1 MKSFYSLLLF
11 IFSTQIGFSQ
21 PSEATIKADL
31 KKDFPNA
38 TSIVMT
44 SAGSSKKEYEN
55 NAYQTVYRRDVM
67 VTSAASDKR
76 YPNVK
81 VVSYGGVRY
90 NLVNG
95 KYVYARYL
103 VGDSELIGMPD
114 PDEKEI
120 LGLVASNMTEIF
132 RLGIRNEIIGMPKP
146 FEITP
151 DNKFKWHTF
160 NSVSF
165 TASTSYERF
174 INDIGDADLVNQIY
188 TIRLYREENGEW
200 NRLIGDELGVGKK
213 VLSTKKYSQTEREKL
228 KSMEMILATSEAEKK
243 WASIKPISF
252 PEMKD
257 IHDVK
262 DFVHSYFYAGNAT
275 EIENLLY
282 QMMASFYFVKPD
294 FKVLT
299 SDGKAL
305 IDKTLQ
311 ATSTGEFLYKN
322 QFCEYPEVKEVGN
335 GYIDYWNKDKSAY
348 ARLDIGTE
356 NNQWKIGGITIY
368 INSILDKAKVIEAT
382 PCGSGILSAVARG
395 EREGVSKL
403 KINDVVL
410 AYYETDGFWYP
421 SFYLGYSNYY
431 YDVQYFMDNAK
442 GKVRTAVPFTPTVG
456 DKAYVKTQS
465 GNLIEVTILSVKKY
479 DVEID
484 FNGAKTPYKLSGLM
498 FKK

>member
-1 MKSFYSLLLF
+1 MF
-11 IFSTQIGFSQ
+11 IFSAQVGFSQ

-31 KKDFPNA
+31 KKEFPNA

-67 VTSAASDKR
+67 ITSPVSDKR

-95 KYVYARYL
+95 KYVYAKYL

-114 PDEKEI
+114 PDEKEL
-120 LGLVASNMTEIF
+120 LGLVALNMSEIF
-132 RLGIRNEIIGMPKP
+132 RLGTRNEIIGVPSEFK
-146 FEITP
+146 IAKN
-151 DNKFKWHTF
+151 NKYVWHTI

-165 TASTSYERF
+165 KATTSYERLY
-174 INDIGDADLVNQIY
+174 NNIGDAETVEQVY
-188 TIRLYREENGEW
+188 TIRMYREENDNW
-200 NRLIGDELGVGKK
+200 NKFNGSADADGKT
-213 VLSTKKYSQTEREKL
+213 VVSTKKYTQSELANL
-228 KSMEMILATSEAEKK
+228 KSYEMILATAEAEKK
-243 WASIKPISF
+243 WASMKPIRF

-262 DFVHSYFYAGNAT
+262 DFIHSYFYTGNET

-311 ATSTGEFLYKN
+311 ATSSGEFLYKN
-322 QFCEYPEVKEVGN
+322 QFCEHPEVKEVGN

-348 ARLDIGTE
+348 TRLDIGTE

-382 PCGSGILSAVARG
+382 PCGSGVLSAVARG

-403 KINDVVL
+403 KINDIVL

-442 GKVRTAVPFTPTVG
+442 GKVRTAVPYTPTVG

-465 GNLIEVTILSVKKY
+465 GNLVEVTILSIKKY

-484 FNGAKTPYKLSGLM
+484 FNGTKTPYKLSGLM

>member
-1 MKSFYSLLLF
+1 MKSFYTLLLF
-11 IFSTQIGFSQ
+11 VFSTQIGFSQ
-21 PSEATIKADL
+21 PTEATIKADL

-67 VTSAASDKR
+67 ITSPVSDKR

-90 NLVNG
+90 NLVKG

-114 PDEKEI
+114 PPKEEVQAMI
-120 LGLVASNMTEIF
+120 ESNLSEIF
-132 RLGIRNEIIGMPKP
+132 RLGIRNEIIGMPTA
-146 FEITP
+146 FEMTA
-151 DNKFKWHTF
+151 DNTFKWHTF

-165 TASTSYERF
+165 KAATTYERF
-174 INDIGDADLVNQIY
+174 INDIGDAERVKQVY
-188 TIRLYREENGEW
+188 SIRLYREDNGGW
-200 NRLIGDELGVGKK
+200 NKLIAGAESSGKT
-213 VLSTKKYSQTEREKL
+213 VLSTKKYTQAERENL
-228 KSMEMILATSEAEKK
+228 KTLEMLLQTVEADKK
-243 WASIKPISF
+243 WASIKPITF
-252 PEMKD
+252 PAMKD
-257 IHDVK
+257 MHDVK
-262 DFVHSYFYAGNAT
+262 DFIHSYLYTGNAT

-299 SDGKAL
+299 SNGKAL
-305 IDKTLQ
+305 IDKTLL

-322 QFCEYPEVKEVGN
+322 QFCEHPEVKEVGN

-348 ARLDIGTE
+348 TRLDIGKE

-382 PCGSGILSAVARG
+382 PCGSGVLSAVARG

-403 KINDVVL
+403 KINDIVL

-465 GNLIEVTILSVKKY
+465 GNLVEVTILSVKKY

-484 FNGAKTPYKLSGLM
+484 FNGTKTPYKLSGLM